1 MKTIVIVILFF
12 NCLCIENNN
21 TEKNEIENIK
31 EHIRDIFL
39 LFQKY
44 SLNLISPFNEKNK
57 EEEEYPYLNSLIS
70 SGALLIN
77 YFLHIK
83 SDFPLDNDF
92 IENFENNITE
102 STEAVKFFLQK
113 LIFDSTKNK
122 NDVSTYRFCSELYY
136 KEKNIIF
143 QNKTG
148 FFIVII
154 NKKESAIEEYSKN
167 KEKYSPCL
175 NNINSTG
182 CNNLTIIPFPSFKL
196 DDLSYSFGFCL
207 PIINCTHLIK
217 NYQNFIIK
225 AFLSVSNVLEL
236 NKNHESKELNII
248 LIKNM
253 GNNDE
258 LTIDVIDFMSFIP
271 LYIIIFIILFMCFS
285 KLPQFLFKSCFQKDS
300 NQIKKSKNFDRTQFN
315 NFSKKFF
322 LRANLEE
329 LFNYKNPPE
338 KINNETGLSYIKG
351 IRGLSMIFASFG
363 FLFICLLNS
372 PVSIYSP
379 YDFSDL
385 LKNLFYSI
393 FFGGIRYAPRLLL
406 SCSGYILVYKFICFL
421 DEKNDEEIEKKIKE
435 YNENKNSSEISLSY
449 INKNN
454 NENDDDNDNNNENDN
469 DNDNNNENEN
479 DNNDDD
485 NDTHNEVN
493 DDNLFENSKKK
504 SQYENLIRRK
514 RKVEDVK
521 FSFLFQFYF
530 HQIHKYIFYILV
542 LSFCLFSLPIL
553 YKIEASLYSN
563 NLKRVILSPTWQ
575 LFLSY
580 YINPIFNSFDS
591 NISSLDINATSN
603 NYYKFLNLTLGYTS
617 TYSFH
622 YQGYGSENLLYFFW
636 LFSNEFIFFMVSTF
650 FLFIGYKYKI
660 HIDKFFKFVIV
671 ITVFAKVIIFCI
683 YEQFRNSSLYYYV
696 NYFGSFF
703 VNPLY
708 NYIYYSIGIYFGSIN
723 YIIQKRISYVDVDN
737 QEKPFLMS
745 FIPVV
750 NFYQQ
755 KGNLMKILNLFLLI
769 FIISSNFL
777 YYIYAKIYDKEYESR
792 IYLNEFETQ
801 IFSFFNHFYLSF
813 DIEIVVY
820 LTHLCCCLYFID
832 NNNYINDLLSN
843 PFWSIL
849 NKLYTSFLLVL
860 NPTILFILFQ
870 SGMRINL
877 NIFNCIFYTLI
888 SDFIAFII
896 CVLCYIFF
904 ELPSKRI
911 VKLIVNKSKKPK
923 EIE

>member
-21 TEKNEIENIK
+21 TENYEIENIK

-39 LFQKY
+39 LVQKY
-44 SLNLISPFNEKNK
+44 RLNLISPFNEKNETEE
-57 EEEEYPYLNSLIS
+57 EEEEYPYLDSLIS
-70 SGALLIN
+70 SGAILIN
-77 YFLHIK
+77 YFLHTK
-83 SDFPLDNDF
+83 PEFPLDNDF
-92 IENFENNITE
+92 IESIENNITKT
-102 STEAVKFFLQK
+102 SQTVKFFLQK
-113 LIFDSTKNK
+113 FIFDSTKNK
-122 NDVSTYRFCSELYY
+122 NDVSTYRFCSESYY
-136 KEKNIIF
+136 KMKNYKF

-148 FFIVII
+148 FFIVRI
-154 NKKESAIEEYSKN
+154 NKKESAIEEYTKN

-175 NNINSTG
+175 NNINLTDCS
-182 CNNLTIIPFPSFKL
+182 NLTIIPFPSFRL

-207 PIINCTHLIK
+207 PMIDCKNLIK
-217 NYQNFIIK
+217 NYQNLIIK
-225 AFLSVSNVLEL
+225 AFLGVSNVLDL
-236 NKNHESKELNII
+236 NEKHESRELNII

-253 GNNDE
+253 GKNYE
-258 LTIDVIDFMSFIP
+258 IKIDIFDFMSFIP

-285 KLPQFLFKSCFQKDS
+285 KLPQFLFKSCFQKDN

-363 FLFICLLNS
+363 FLLICLLNS
-372 PVSIYSP
+372 PVSIYSA

-421 DEKNDEEIEKKIKE
+421 DEKNDEEIEKKMKE
-435 YNENKNSSEISLSY
+435 YNENKNSNEISLSQ
-449 INKNN
+449 I
-454 NENDDDNDNNNENDN
+454 NENDNENENDN
-469 DNDNNNENEN
+469 DNENEN

-485 NDTHNEVN
+485 NNTHNEIN

-504 SQYENLIRRK
+504 SQHENLIRRK

-521 FSFLFQFYF
+521 FSFLFEFYF

-563 NLKRVILSPTWQ
+563 NLKRVFLSPTWQ

-580 YINPIFNSFDS
+580 YINPIFNSLDH

-603 NYYKFLNLTLGYTS
+603 NYYQFLNLTLGYTS

-622 YQGYGSENLLYFFW
+622 YQDYGSENFLYFFW
-636 LFSNEFIFFMVSTF
+636 LFSNEFIFFIVSTF

-671 ITVFAKVIIFCI
+671 ITVIAKLIIFCI
-683 YEQFRNSSLYYYV
+683 YEPFRNSSLYYYV

-723 YIIQKRISYVDVDN
+723 YIIQKRISYVDVEN

-750 NFYQQ
+750 NFYQI
-755 KGNLMKILNLFLLI
+755 KGNLMKIFNLFLLI

-777 YYIYAKIYDKEYESR
+777 YYIYAKIYDKDHDSR

-801 IFSFFNHFYLSF
+801 VFSFFNHFYLSF

-832 NNNYINDLLSN
+832 NNNFINDLLSN

-877 NIFNCIFYTLI
+877 NIYNCIFYTLI

-911 VKLIVNKSKKPK
+911 VKLILNKSKKPK